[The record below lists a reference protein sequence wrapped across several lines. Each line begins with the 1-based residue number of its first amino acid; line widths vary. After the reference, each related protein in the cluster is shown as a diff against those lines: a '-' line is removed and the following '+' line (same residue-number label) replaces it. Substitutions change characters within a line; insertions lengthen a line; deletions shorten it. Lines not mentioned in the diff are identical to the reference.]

1 MKIRQ
6 PIPISSETLNPDCR
20 PAGRCEPDNPSSYLL
35 FCISPYAYSIWMSE
49 IILKEKKIE
58 ILFIK
63 FLIPRPLAAGLPF
76 KIGSRACP
84 GV

>member
-58 ILFIK
+58 ILFIYEGVVNRGGEKKKRK
-63 FLIPRPLAAGLPF
+63 F
-76 KIGSRACP
+76 
-84 GV
+84 